1 MIGYIYV
8 IKNRCNNKVYIGQTR
23 TSIEQRWKEHLR
35 DSKRCKY
42 TLYNAMRK
50 YGIENFYIEQLDVCD
65 VDILDEM
72 EISYIKKFKSTDDR
86 YGYNIST
93 GGKTP
98 QKEKKF
104 VDEDLVVDL
113 YCNKK
118 KTLAYVS
125 DVTGVSRYVIT
136 NILRRKNIQIRDRHI
151 SNIKFLSHDKN
162 EMLDALK
169 QSISLRSAAKL
180 LNMPYSSFRK
190 ACIYYQIEYNPA
202 TSVRHQASDENVC

>member
-50 YGIENFYIEQLDVCD
+50 YGIENFYVEQLDVCD
-65 VDILDEM
+65 INMLDEM

-118 KTLAYVS
+118 KTLAYIS
-125 DVTGVSRYVIT
+125 DVTGVSRYIIT
-136 NILRRKNIQIRDRHI
+136 NILRRKNQQIRDRHI
-151 SNIKFLSHDKN
+151 SSIRFLSHNKD
-162 EMLDALK
+162 EILSALK
-169 QSISLRSAAKL
+169 QSTSLRSAAKL
-180 LNMPYSSFRK
+180 LNMSYSSFRK
-190 ACIYYQIEYNPA
+190 ACIYYQIEYNPT
-202 TSVRHQASDENVC
+202 TSVRHQETDENVC

>member
-50 YGIENFYIEQLDVCD
+50 YGIENFYVEQLDVCD
-65 VDILDEM
+65 VNMLDEM

-98 QKEKKF
+98 QKEKKS
-104 VDEDLVVDL
+104 VDEDLVVDM

-118 KTLAYVS
+118 KTLAYIS
-125 DVTGVSRYVIT
+125 DVTGVSRYIIT
-136 NILRRKNIQIRDRHI
+136 NILRRKNQQIRDRHI
-151 SNIKFLSHDKN
+151 SNIKFLSHNKD
-162 EMLDALK
+162 EILSALK
-169 QSISLRSAAKL
+169 QSTSLRSAAKL

-190 ACIYYQIEYNPA
+190 ACIYYQIEYNPT
-202 TSVRHQASDENVC
+202 TSVRRQETDENVC

>member
-23 TSIEQRWKEHLR
+23 TSIDQRWKEHLR

-50 YGIENFYIEQLDVCD
+50 YGVENFYIEQLDVCD

-125 DVTGVSRYVIT
+125 DVTGVSRYIIT
-136 NILRRKNIQIRDRHI
+136 NILRRKNRQIRDRHI
-151 SNIKFLSHDKN
+151 SNIKFLSHNKD
-162 EMLDALK
+162 EILIALK
-169 QSISLRSAAKL
+169 QSTSLRSAAKL

>member
-50 YGIENFYIEQLDVCD
+50 YGIENFYVEQLDVCD
-65 VDILDEM
+65 VNMLDEM

-118 KTLAYVS
+118 KTLAYIS
-125 DVTGVSRYVIT
+125 DVTGVSRYIIT
-136 NILRRKNIQIRDRHI
+136 NILRRKNQQIRDRHI
-151 SNIKFLSHDKN
+151 SNIRFLSHNKD
-162 EMLDALK
+162 EILSALK
-169 QSISLRSAAKL
+169 QSTSLRSAAKL

-190 ACIYYQIEYNPA
+190 ACIYYQIEYNPT
-202 TSVRHQASDENVC
+202 TSVRHQETDENVC

>member
-50 YGIENFYIEQLDVCD
+50 YGIKNFYIEQLDVCD

-125 DVTGVSRYVIT
+125 DVTGVSRYIIT
-136 NILRRKNIQIRDRHI
+136 NILRRKNRQIRDRHI

-169 QSISLRSAAKL
+169 QSTSLRSAAKL

-190 ACIYYQIEYNPA
+190 ACIYYKIEYNPA

>member
-50 YGIENFYIEQLDVCD
+50 YGIENFYVEQLDVCD
-65 VDILDEM
+65 VNMLDEM

-98 QKEKKF
+98 QREKKF

-118 KTLAYVS
+118 KTLAYIS
-125 DVTGVSRYVIT
+125 DVTGVSRYIIT
-136 NILRRKNIQIRDRHI
+136 NILKRKNQQIRDRHI
-151 SNIKFLSHDKN
+151 SNIRFLSHSRD
-162 EMLDALK
+162 EILDSLK
-169 QSISLRSAAKL
+169 QSTSLRSAAKL

-190 ACIYYQIEYNPA
+190 ACIYYQIEYNLT
-202 TSVRHQASDENVC
+202 TSVRHQETDENVC